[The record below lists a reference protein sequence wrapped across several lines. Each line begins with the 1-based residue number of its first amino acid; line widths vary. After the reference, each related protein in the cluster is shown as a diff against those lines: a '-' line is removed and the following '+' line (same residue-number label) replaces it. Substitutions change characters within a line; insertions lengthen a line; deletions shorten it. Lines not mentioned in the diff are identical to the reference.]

1 MPFHQ
6 IIISIVLSFQFV
18 DWILCLNFQAP
29 KLNSFAEER
38 PLVVSQYC
46 SSSYTNS
53 FDTTNMVPLP
63 ELVNST
69 SLPFEQELLPL
80 EFTPNEKRAC
90 MWPQFPLPFP
100 QIPVQTN
107 FDQPLEHQELP
118 MKLED
123 TDFLDYFGQ
132 LSASDI
138 GNVQDPLAP
147 SCSGQQRS
155 SEIAVKREM
164 EYPLTPDS
172 FIDDF
177 PMDMFDYIDPLPSPS
192 EW

>member
-1 MPFHQ
+1 MN
-6 IIISIVLSFQFV
+6 
-18 DWILCLNFQAP
+18 NFD
-29 KLNSFAEER
+29 
-38 PLVVSQYC
+38 
-46 SSSYTNS
+46 TNS
-53 FDTTNMVPLP
+53 TVPLP
-63 ELVNST
+63 ELVSST
-69 SLPFEQELLPL
+69 SLSFEPDMLPL
-80 EFTPNEKRAC
+80 EFTPNEKRTSI
-90 MWPQFPLPFP
+90 WSQIPLPFP
-100 QIPVQTN
+100 QIPLETN
-107 FDQPLEHQELP
+107 FGHPLEHQELP

-138 GNVQDPLAP
+138 GNVHVPLES
-147 SCSGQQRS
+147 SCSGQQGS
-155 SEIAVKREM
+155 SEISVKREM